1 MKVDVK
7 LVFLLVLGIIILT
20 LINEIVNKQEYNK
33 EGFNP
38 FKKAVSFVKDGANKI
53 DDGAKKL
60 TGKAKE
66 AVKKLD
72 PLELVKEQIDNLKDE
87 IMKPI
92 NKIGETVQI
101 PIDKLKDGIMKPINA
116 IGDTIKNPIDAL
128 KSAVM
133 TPIQK
138 AINLVNHIVKGLS
151 EVITFICFCKETFK
165 WVGHTVKCTF
175 ALFWPLYCPLIR
187 IIDMLIELVGFIIGS
202 IFRLFGLGFLVRVFN
217 RGVGGIDSISELF
230 FDIKLTSIWEKLFK
244 NCYRCKFK
252 PFPIAKKR

>member
-20 LINEIVNKQEYNK
+20 LINEIVYKKEYNK
-33 EGFNP
+33 EGFIGKL
-38 FKKAVSFVKDGANKI
+38 FSDTKKGVNKLG
-53 DDGAKKL
+53 D
-60 TGKAKE
+60 KAKE
-66 AVKKLD
+66 TVKKANPLD
-72 PLELVKEQIDNLKDE
+72 GIDKLFDNLKDQL
-87 IMKPI
+87 IKPI
-92 NKIGETVQI
+92 NAIESKVKI
-101 PIDKLKDGIMKPINA
+101 PIDNLKDGIMKPINA
-116 IGDTIKNPIDAL
+116 L
-128 KSAVM
+128 KSVIK
-133 TPIQK
+133 TPIK
-138 AINLVNHIVKGLS
+138 KVINLVNYIVRGLN

-252 PFPIAKKR
+252 PFPVAKKR

>member
-20 LINEIVNKQEYNK
+20 LINEIVYKKEYNK
-33 EGFNP
+33 EGFIGKL
-38 FKKAVSFVKDGANKI
+38 FSDAKKEVNKI
-53 DDGAKKL
+53 S
-60 TGKAKE
+60 GKAKE
-66 AVKKLD
+66 TIKEANPLGDIDKL
-72 PLELVKEQIDNLKDE
+72 LDNLKDQL
-87 IMKPI
+87 IKPI
-92 NKIGETVQI
+92 NAIESKVKI
-101 PIDKLKDGIMKPINA
+101 PIDNLKDGIMKPINA
-116 IGDTIKNPIDAL
+116 IGDTIQKPINAL
-128 KSAVM
+128 KSVIK
-133 TPIQK
+133 TPIK
-138 AINLVNHIVKGLS
+138 KVINLVNYIVRGLN

-252 PFPIAKKR
+252 PFPVAKKR

>member
-20 LINEIVNKQEYNK
+20 LINEIVYKKESNK
-33 EGFNP
+33 EGLKFIKDIGSSI
-38 FKKAVSFVKDGANKI
+38 KKGTDKVKE
-53 DDGAKKL
+53 
-60 TGKAKE
+60 T
-66 AVKKLD
+66 VKKLD

-92 NKIGETVQI
+92 NKIGETVEI
-101 PIDKLKDGIMKPINA
+101 PINNIKDQLLKPINA
-116 IGDTIKNPIDAL
+116 IESKVKSPINKLKSAIKNPI
-128 KSAVM
+128 KK
-133 TPIQK
+133 I
-138 AINLVNHIVKGLS
+138 INLVNYIVKGLN

-175 ALFWPLYCPLIR
+175 ALFWPLYCPLVR
-187 IIDMLIELVGFIIGS
+187 IIDMIIELIGFIIGS

-217 RGVGGIDSISELF
+217 KGVDGIDSISELF
-230 FDIKLTSIWEKLFK
+230 FDTKLTSIWEKLFK

>member
-20 LINEIVNKQEYNK
+20 LINEIVYTKEYNK
-33 EGFNP
+33 EGFVSKLVSDT
-38 FKKAVSFVKDGANKI
+38 KKGV
-53 DDGAKKL
+53 KKL
-60 TGKAKE
+60 GGKAKKISGK
-66 AVKKLD
+66 AKKTLKKLN

-101 PIDKLKDGIMKPINA
+101 PIDKLKDEIMKPINA
-116 IGDTIKNPIDAL
+116 IGDTIQKPINAL

-138 AINLVNHIVKGLS
+138 SINLVNYIIRGVN

-244 NCYRCKFK
+244 NCYRCEFK
-252 PFPIAKKR
+252 PFPVAKKR

>member
-20 LINEIVNKQEYNK
+20 LINEIVYKKEYNK
-33 EGFNP
+33 EGFISKLVSDA
-38 FKKAVSFVKDGANKI
+38 KKEVNKI
-53 DDGAKKL
+53 S
-60 TGKAKE
+60 GKAKE
-66 AVKKLD
+66 TIKEANPLGDIDKL
-72 PLELVKEQIDNLKDE
+72 LDNLKDQL
-87 IMKPI
+87 IKPI
-92 NKIGETVQI
+92 NAIESKVKI
-101 PIDKLKDGIMKPINA
+101 PIDNLKDGIMKPINA
-116 IGDTIKNPIDAL
+116 IGDTIQKPINAL
-128 KSAVM
+128 KSVIK
-133 TPIQK
+133 TPIK
-138 AINLVNHIVKGLS
+138 KVINLVNYIVRGLN

-252 PFPIAKKR
+252 PFPVAKKR

>member
-20 LINEIVNKQEYNK
+20 LINEIVYTKEYNR

-38 FKKAVSFVKDGANKI
+38 FKDIGSSISKGTDKVKN
-53 DDGAKKL
+53 
-60 TGKAKE
+60 T
-66 AVKKLD
+66 VKKANPLD
-72 PLELVKEQIDNLKDE
+72 GIDKLFDNLKD
-87 IMKPI
+87 
-92 NKIGETVQI
+92 Q
-101 PIDKLKDGIMKPINA
+101 LLKPINA
-116 IGDTIKNPIDAL
+116 IESKVKSPINKLKSAIKNPI
-128 KSAVM
+128 KKV
-133 TPIQK
+133 
-138 AINLVNHIVKGLS
+138 INLVNHIVKGLS

-165 WVGHTVKCTF
+165 WAGHTVKCTF
-175 ALFWPLYCPLIR
+175 ALFWPLYCPLVR
-187 IIDMLIELVGFIIGS
+187 IIDMLIELIGFIISS

-217 RGVGGIDSISELF
+217 KGVDGIDSISELF

>member
-20 LINEIVNKQEYNK
+20 LINEIVYTKEYNK
-33 EGFNP
+33 EGFVSKLVSDT
-38 FKKAVSFVKDGANKI
+38 KKGV
-53 DDGAKKL
+53 KKL
-60 TGKAKE
+60 GGKAKE
-66 AVKKLD
+66 TIKKANPLD
-72 PLELVKEQIDNLKDE
+72 GIDKLFDNLKDQL
-87 IMKPI
+87 IKPI
-92 NKIGETVQI
+92 NAIESKVKI
-101 PIDKLKDGIMKPINA
+101 PIDNLKDGIMKPIN
-116 IGDTIKNPIDAL
+116 AL

-138 AINLVNHIVKGLS
+138 AINLVNYIVRGLN

>member
-20 LINEIVNKQEYNK
+20 LINEIVYKKESNK
-33 EGFNP
+33 EGLKFIKDIGSSI
-38 FKKAVSFVKDGANKI
+38 KKGTDKVKE
-53 DDGAKKL
+53 
-60 TGKAKE
+60 T
-66 AVKKLD
+66 VKKLD

-92 NKIGETVQI
+92 NKIGETVEI
-101 PIDKLKDGIMKPINA
+101 PINNIKDQLLKPINA
-116 IGDTIKNPIDAL
+116 IESKVKSPINKLKSAIKNPI
-128 KSAVM
+128 KK
-133 TPIQK
+133 I
-138 AINLVNHIVKGLS
+138 INLVNYIVKGLN

-175 ALFWPLYCPLIR
+175 ALFWPLYCPLVR
-187 IIDMLIELVGFIIGS
+187 IIDMIIELIGFIIGS

-217 RGVGGIDSISELF
+217 KGVDGIDSISELF

>member
-20 LINEIVNKQEYNK
+20 LINEIVYTKEYNK
-33 EGFNP
+33 EGFVGNLNP
-38 FKKAVSFVKDGANKI
+38 IDAINNAVN
-53 DDGAKKL
+53 
-60 TGKAKE
+60 
-66 AVKKLD
+66 
-72 PLELVKEQIDNLKDE
+72 NLKDE

-101 PIDKLKDGIMKPINA
+101 PIDNLKDQLIKPINA
-116 IGDTIKNPIDAL
+116 IESKVKSPINKLKSAIKNPI
-128 KSAVM
+128 KK
-133 TPIQK
+133 I
-138 AINLVNHIVKGLS
+138 INLVNYIVRGLN

-165 WVGHTVKCTF
+165 WAGHTVKCIF

-202 IFRLFGLGFLVRVFN
+202 IFRLFGLGFLVHVFN
-217 RGVGGIDSISELF
+217 KGVDGIDSISELF